1 MVYYSALLVKNK
13 TEGSLKCDDYADLD
27 VGMMRIMEQ
36 KRKPT
41 KELKGLL
48 RNPFRTG
55 YLRLLQLVSCDF
67 FDREDP
73 RKYLSRDV
81 DYTKRI
87 QLVAYQIYNQ
97 FFLETPVVHNGDD
110 VTKKI
115 SCIQVMHIVKD
126 LRDIHV
132 NRRKSLSRADA
143 INNPGLVKTSG

>member
-1 MVYYSALLVKNK
+1 M
-13 TEGSLKCDDYADLD
+13 
-27 VGMMRIMEQ
+27 I
-36 KRKPT
+36 
-41 KELKGLL
+41 
-48 RNPFRTG
+48 
-55 YLRLLQLVSCDF
+55 F

-87 QLVAYQIYNQ
+87 QLVAYQIYKQ

-110 VTKKI
+110 VAKKI

-126 LRDIHV
+126 LRDIHM

-143 INNPGLVKTSG
+143 INN